1 MFKELKNYF
10 CIHENALLKENKNI
24 FDEISKN
31 HSEKKIDDFKSELN
45 DMFRDYEFNESI
57 NFKNAF
63 NLYFNGEIIDI
74 LSEKKDMRISLN

>member
-10 CIHENALLKENKNI
+10 CVHGNALLKENKNI
-24 FDEISKN
+24 LNEISKN

-74 LSEKKDMRISLN
+74 LSEKKRRISLN